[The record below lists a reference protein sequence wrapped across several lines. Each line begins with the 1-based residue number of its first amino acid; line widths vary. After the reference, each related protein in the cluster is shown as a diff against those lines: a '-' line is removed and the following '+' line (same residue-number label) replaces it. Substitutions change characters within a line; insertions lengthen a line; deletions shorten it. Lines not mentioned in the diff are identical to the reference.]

1 VLRRTRQSAEGAP
14 HGPHDATGGALP
26 ELCRRWCGGLM
37 LPTPMPFAA
46 CGSTCRPCMRRKKE
60 TMRRLVKSRGI
71 AMEMA
76 ARSNSQPHEA
86 RHRGSLRAR
95 RLSPKIWCM
104 VTPICDK
111 CRRRNIVSFKVE
123 PGEPSCSIAGNRSA
137 PHASMPRPSARACAT
152 VLLASTRRR
161 GATCPSRRG
170 DMAGS
175 VTSIACGPGA
185 TACFLG
191 TLPIRTSRFKQR
203 PGYASVWSGIAGM
216 SIALSGTI

>member
-1 VLRRTRQSAEGAP
+1 
-14 HGPHDATGGALP
+14 
-26 ELCRRWCGGLM
+26 M

-60 TMRRLVKSRGI
+60 TMRRLVKSRGV
-71 AMEMA
+71 AVEMA

-203 PGYASVWSGIAGM
+203 PGYASVCSVVGRELRECRLHFRGPYENARTGVGRSPLLLARRYQRHSGCRPHV
-216 SIALSGTI
+216 